1 MKNGKQ
7 SPKRGYSALLFSG
20 KKEKKNNNDTNEEG
34 VRAQPVKK
42 GLGSKSVQVSRPLR
56 QRRKMLAALLSVGFD
71 NDGKFSLKTALHV
84 V

>member
-1 MKNGKQ
+1 MESNHR
-7 SPKRGYSALLFSG
+7 RGVTQLSFSLE